1 MKKIGLLGLT
11 LLSVATLSACSSSKT
26 DNKNTSSSSSV
37 EQTTSSTSETI
48 ASSTSVDETKK
59 AVRAVYDSVVVGDL
73 MNNGEGGTTKDTVVN
88 AYGNPAST
96 STTSINGMNVEQV
109 TWIGNGNA
117 TGITVSIQFINNN
130 ATSKMISGFQFSRDS
145 KIGLTEFNNLTTGT
159 SYNDVVNTLGEPDTT
174 SESLISGSKSVT
186 ANWITG
192 IKGNVGAN
200 FVLQFTNDS
209 LTSKSQSCL
218 LYTSPSPRD

>member
-1 MKKIGLLGLT
+1 MNKIGLLGLT

-37 EQTTSSTSETI
+37 EQTTSSTSETT
-48 ASSTSVDETKK
+48 ASSTSVEETKK
-59 AVRAVYDSVVVGDL
+59 AVRSVYDSVVVGDL
-73 MNNGEGGTTKDTVVN
+73 MNNGEGGTSKDTVVN

-145 KIGLTEFNNLTTGT
+145 KIGLTEFNNLANGA
-159 SYNDVVNTLGEPDTT
+159 SYTDIVNTLGEPDTT

-209 LTSKSQSCL
+209 LTSKSQSGL
-218 LYTSPSPRD
+218 TD

>member
-37 EQTTSSTSETI
+37 EQTTSSTSETT
-48 ASSTSVDETKK
+48 ASSTSVEETKK

-209 LTSKSQSCL
+209 LTSKSQSGL
-218 LYTSPSPRD
+218 TD

>member
-11 LLSVATLSACSSSKT
+11 LLSVATLSACSSAKT

-37 EQTTSSTSETI
+37 EQTASSTTETATSSSSSSTSTE
-48 ASSTSVDETKK
+48 ETKK
-59 AVRAVYDSVVVGDL
+59 AVRSVYDSVVVGDL
-73 MNNGEGGTTKDTVVN
+73 MNNGEGGTTKDTVIN

-96 STTSINGMNVEQV
+96 STTSLNGMNVEQV

-209 LTSKSQSCL
+209 LTSKSQSGL
-218 LYTSPSPRD
+218 TD

>member
-11 LLSVATLSACSSSKT
+11 LLSVATLSACSSSKI

-37 EQTTSSTSETI
+37 EQTTSSTSETT

-73 MNNGEGGTTKDTVVN
+73 MNNGEGGTTKDTVLN

-174 SESLISGSKSVT
+174 SESLISGSKSIT

-209 LTSKSQSCL
+209 LTSKSQSGL
-218 LYTSPSPRD
+218 TD

>member
-37 EQTTSSTSETI
+37 EQTASSTSETT

-73 MNNGEGGTTKDTVVN
+73 MNNGEGGTTKDTVVK

-96 STTSINGMNVEQV
+96 STTSLNGMNVEQV

-174 SESLISGSKSVT
+174 SENLISGSKSVT

-209 LTSKSQSCL
+209 LTSKSQSGL
-218 LYTSPSPRD
+218 TD

>member
-37 EQTTSSTSETI
+37 EQTTSSTSETT
-48 ASSTSVDETKK
+48 ASSTSVEETKK

-174 SESLISGSKSVT
+174 SGSLISGSKSVT

-209 LTSKSQSCL
+209 LTSKSQSGL
-218 LYTSPSPRD
+218 TD

>member
-37 EQTTSSTSETI
+37 EQTTSSTSAE
-48 ASSTSVDETKK
+48 ETKK
-59 AVRAVYDSVVVGDL
+59 AVRSVYDSVVVGDL

-88 AYGNPAST
+88 AYGNPASA

-145 KIGLTEFNNLTTGT
+145 KIGLTEFNNLANGT
-159 SYNDVVNTLGEPDTT
+159 SYADVVNTLGEPDTT
-174 SESLISGSKSVT
+174 SENLISGSKSVT
-186 ANWITG
+186 ATWVTG

-200 FVLQFTNDS
+200 FVLQFTDDS
-209 LTSKSQSCL
+209 LTSKSQSGL
-218 LYTSPSPRD
+218 TD

>member
-37 EQTTSSTSETI
+37 EQTTSSKSETT

-59 AVRAVYDSVVVGDL
+59 AVRDVYDSVVVGDL

-145 KIGLTEFNNLTTGT
+145 KIGLTEFNNLATGT
-159 SYNDVVNTLGEPDTT
+159 SYADVVNTLGEPDTT

-209 LTSKSQSCL
+209 LTSKSQSSL
-218 LYTSPSPRD
+218 TD

>member
-37 EQTTSSTSETI
+37 EQTTSSKSETT

-59 AVRAVYDSVVVGDL
+59 AVRDVYDSVVVGDL

-145 KIGLTEFNNLTTGT
+145 KIGLTEFNNLATGT
-159 SYNDVVNTLGEPDTT
+159 SYADVVNTLGEPDTT
-174 SESLISGSKSVT
+174 SESLISDSKSVT

-209 LTSKSQSCL
+209 LTSKSQSGL
-218 LYTSPSPRD
+218 TD

>member
-37 EQTTSSTSETI
+37 EQTTSSTSAE
-48 ASSTSVDETKK
+48 ETKK
-59 AVRAVYDSVVVGDL
+59 AVRSVYDSVVVGDL

-145 KIGLTEFNNLTTGT
+145 KIGLTEFNNLANGT
-159 SYNDVVNTLGEPDTT
+159 SYADVVNTLGEPDTT
-174 SESLISGSKSVT
+174 SENLISGSKSVT
-186 ANWITG
+186 ATWVTG

-200 FVLQFTNDS
+200 FVLQFTDDS
-209 LTSKSQSCL
+209 LTSKSQSGL
-218 LYTSPSPRD
+218 TD

>member
-37 EQTTSSTSETI
+37 EQTTSSTSETA

-59 AVRAVYDSVVVGDL
+59 VVRSVYDSVVVGDL
-73 MNNGEGGTTKDTVVN
+73 MNNGEGGTTKGTVIN

-96 STTSINGMNVEQV
+96 STTSLNGMNVEQV

-145 KIGLTEFNNLTTGT
+145 KIGLTEFNNLATGT
-159 SYNDVVNTLGEPDTT
+159 SYADVVNTLGEPDTT
-174 SESLISGSKSVT
+174 SESLISDSKSVT

-200 FVLQFTNDS
+200 FVLQFTDDS
-209 LTSKSQSCL
+209 LTSKSQSGL
-218 LYTSPSPRD
+218 TD

>member
-26 DNKNTSSSSSV
+26 DNKNTSSSSYV
-37 EQTTSSTSETI
+37 EQTTSSKSETT

-59 AVRAVYDSVVVGDL
+59 AVRDVYDSVVVKDL

-96 STTSINGMNVEQV
+96 STTSINGMNVEQD

-145 KIGLTEFNNLTTGT
+145 KIGLTEFNNLATGT
-159 SYNDVVNTLGEPDTT
+159 SYADVVNTLGEPDTT

-209 LTSKSQSCL
+209 LTSKSQSGL
-218 LYTSPSPRD
+218 TD

>member
-37 EQTTSSTSETI
+37 EQTTSSTSETT

-73 MNNGEGGTTKDTVVN
+73 MNNGEGGTTKDTVLN

-209 LTSKSQSCL
+209 LTSKSQSGL
-218 LYTSPSPRD
+218 TD

>member
-96 STTSINGMNVEQV
+96 STTSINGMNVEQL

-209 LTSKSQSCL
+209 LTSKSQSGL
-218 LYTSPSPRD
+218 TD

>member
-37 EQTTSSTSETI
+37 EQTTSSTSETT

-59 AVRAVYDSVVVGDL
+59 AVRTVYDSVVVGDL

-145 KIGLTEFNNLTTGT
+145 KIGLTEFNNLTTGA

-209 LTSKSQSCL
+209 LTSKSQSGL
-218 LYTSPSPRD
+218 TD

>member
-209 LTSKSQSCL
+209 LTSKSQSGL
-218 LYTSPSPRD
+218 TD

>member
-11 LLSVATLSACSSSKT
+11 LLSVATLSACSSSRT

-37 EQTTSSTSETI
+37 EQTTSSKSETT

-59 AVRAVYDSVVVGDL
+59 AVRDVYDSVVVGDL

-145 KIGLTEFNNLTTGT
+145 KIGLTEFNNLATGT
-159 SYNDVVNTLGEPDTT
+159 SYVDVVNTLGEPDTT

-209 LTSKSQSCL
+209 LTSKSQSGL
-218 LYTSPSPRD
+218 TD

>member
-37 EQTTSSTSETI
+37 EQTTSSKSETT

-59 AVRAVYDSVVVGDL
+59 AVRDVYDSVVVGDL

-88 AYGNPAST
+88 AYGNPTST
-96 STTSINGMNVEQV
+96 STTSINGMNVEQD

-145 KIGLTEFNNLTTGT
+145 KIGLTEFNNLATGT
-159 SYNDVVNTLGEPDTT
+159 SYADVVNTLGEPDTT

-209 LTSKSQSCL
+209 LTSKSQSGL
-218 LYTSPSPRD
+218 TD

>member
-37 EQTTSSTSETI
+37 EQTTSSTSSTT

-109 TWIGNGNA
+109 TWIGNSNA

-145 KIGLTEFNNLTTGT
+145 KIGLTEFNNLANGT
-159 SYNDVVNTLGEPDTT
+159 SYADVVNTLGEPDTT

-209 LTSKSQSCL
+209 LTSKSQSGL
-218 LYTSPSPRD
+218 TD

>member
-37 EQTTSSTSETI
+37 EQTTSSTSETT

-59 AVRAVYDSVVVGDL
+59 AVRSVYDSVVVGDL
-73 MNNGEGGTTKDTVVN
+73 MNNGEGGTTKDTVIN

-96 STTSINGMNVEQV
+96 STTSLNGMNVEQV

-145 KIGLTEFNNLTTGT
+145 KIGLTEFNNLATGT
-159 SYNDVVNTLGEPDTT
+159 SYADVVNTLEEPDTT

-186 ANWITG
+186 ANWITV

-200 FVLQFTNDS
+200 FVLQFTDDS
-209 LTSKSQSCL
+209 LTSKSQSGL
-218 LYTSPSPRD
+218 TD

>member
-37 EQTTSSTSETI
+37 EQTTSSTSETT

-209 LTSKSQSCL
+209 LTSKSQSGL
-218 LYTSPSPRD
+218 TD

>member
-37 EQTTSSTSETI
+37 EQTTSSTSAE
-48 ASSTSVDETKK
+48 ETKK
-59 AVRAVYDSVVVGDL
+59 AVRSVYDSVVVGDL
-73 MNNGEGGTTKDTVVN
+73 MNNGEGGTTKDTVIN

-96 STTSINGMNVEQV
+96 STTSLNGMNVEQV

-117 TGITVSIQFINNN
+117 TGITISIQFINNN

-145 KIGLTEFNNLTTGT
+145 KIGLTEFNNLATGT
-159 SYNDVVNTLGEPDTT
+159 SYADVVNTLGEPDTT
-174 SESLISGSKSVT
+174 SESLISGSKSE
-186 ANWITG
+186 
-192 IKGNVGAN
+192 
-200 FVLQFTNDS
+200 S
-209 LTSKSQSCL
+209 SS
-218 LYTSPSPRD
+218 

>member
-37 EQTTSSTSETI
+37 EQTTSSASETT

-96 STTSINGMNVEQV
+96 TTTSINGMNVEQV

-209 LTSKSQSCL
+209 LASKSQSGL
-218 LYTSPSPRD
+218 TD

>member
-37 EQTTSSTSETI
+37 EQTTSSKSETT

-59 AVRAVYDSVVVGDL
+59 AVRDVYDSVVVGDL

-96 STTSINGMNVEQV
+96 STTSINGMNVEQD
-109 TWIGNGNA
+109 TWIGNA

-145 KIGLTEFNNLTTGT
+145 KIGLTEFNNLATGT
-159 SYNDVVNTLGEPDTT
+159 SYADVVNTLGEPDTT

-209 LTSKSQSCL
+209 LTSKSQSGL
-218 LYTSPSPRD
+218 TD

>member
-37 EQTTSSTSETI
+37 GQTTSSTTETATSSSS
-48 ASSTSVDETKK
+48 ASTEETKK
-59 AVRAVYDSVVVGDL
+59 AVRSVYDSVVVGDL
-73 MNNGEGGTTKDTVVN
+73 MNNGEGGTTKDIVIN

-96 STTSINGMNVEQV
+96 STTSLNGMNVEQV

-117 TGITVSIQFINNN
+117 TGITVSIQFINNS

-145 KIGLTEFNNLTTGT
+145 KIGLTEFNNLATGT
-159 SYNDVVNTLGEPDTT
+159 SYADVVNTLGEPDTT

-209 LTSKSQSCL
+209 LTSKSQSGL
-218 LYTSPSPRD
+218 TD

>member
-1 MKKIGLLGLT
+1 I
-11 LLSVATLSACSSSKT
+11 
-26 DNKNTSSSSSV
+26 
-37 EQTTSSTSETI
+37 SETI

-88 AYGNPAST
+88 VYGNPAST

-209 LTSKSQSCL
+209 LTSKSQSGL
-218 LYTSPSPRD
+218 TD